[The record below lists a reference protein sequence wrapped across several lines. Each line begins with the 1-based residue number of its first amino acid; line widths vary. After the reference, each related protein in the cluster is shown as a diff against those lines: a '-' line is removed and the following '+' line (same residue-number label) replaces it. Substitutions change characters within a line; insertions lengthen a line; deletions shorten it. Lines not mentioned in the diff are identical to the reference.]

1 MAVGASEVPSPLE
14 EFPVTWRRVVTDPH
28 GFFADMPQTGGL
40 GPPTTFLAICAGINA
55 LGHLLVGFGLRGA
68 LWVFVGEVAGAFI
81 AAALFVV
88 IAQQLF
94 AGRAGFEATYRV
106 VAYASAP
113 SVLFWMPF
121 VGILAWLYGAYL
133 IVRGLERIH
142 GYDTTRAVLTLALGL
157 VVLWLVTAMP
167 TRGPGWF

>member
-1 MAVGASEVPSPLE
+1 MAVGASEVRSPLE
-14 EFPVTWRRVVTDPH
+14 DFPTTWRRVLTDPD

-40 GPPTTFLAICAGINA
+40 GAPTSFLAICAGINA

-94 AGRAGFEATYRV
+94 GGRAGFESTYRV

-113 SVLFWMPF
+113 SVVFWLPYLGM
-121 VGILAWLYGAYL
+121 LAWLYGAYL
-133 IVRGLERIH
+133 IVRGLERMH
-142 GYDTTRAVLTLALGL
+142 AFDATRAVLTLALGL
-157 VVLWLVTAMP
+157 VVLWLVSAVP
-167 TRGPGWF
+167 TRGTGWF